1 MRTRNEKIFL
11 AILIVIVVVAGNY
24 YGHQWLSQKQAAL
37 DVTDAQLRADK
48 AEAEVDLKKED
59 IWAQRKAWIRDHEP
73 PLGEEGDTKAQVLLF
88 VTKGA
93 KDNKLEVLDQN
104 LNDMQHGPAGAQI
117 NVTVRVKG
125 QMEGLCHWLAD
136 LQKPESFYAVSSI
149 TLNADPDQK
158 SMVCKLG
165 VTRYFKEGSQ

>member
-11 AILIVIVVVAGNY
+11 AILIGILLVAGNY
-24 YGHQWLSQKQAAL
+24 YGYQWLSRKQATL
-37 DVTDAQLRADK
+37 DSTYAQLRADK
-48 AEAEVDLKKED
+48 TEAEVDLKKED
-59 IWAQRKAWIRDHEP
+59 IWAQRKAWVRDHEP
-73 PLGEEGDTKAQVLLF
+73 AMGEEGDTKAQVLLF

-104 LNDMQHGPAGAQI
+104 FNDVQHGPAGTRI

-125 QMEGLCHWLAD
+125 SMEGLCHWLAD

-149 TLNADPDQK
+149 SLNADQDQK
-158 SMVCKLG
+158 SMICKLQ
-165 VTRYFKEGSQ
+165 VTRFFKGGS